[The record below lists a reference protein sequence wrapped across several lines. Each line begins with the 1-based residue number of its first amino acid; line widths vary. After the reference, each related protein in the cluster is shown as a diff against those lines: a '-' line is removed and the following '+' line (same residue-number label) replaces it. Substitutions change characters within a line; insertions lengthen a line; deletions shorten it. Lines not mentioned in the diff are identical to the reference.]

1 MTPLPSAILPPA
13 WSWLAAM
20 DTRTAAPDDTP
31 AMVDPADRDDIRA
44 TLNRDGDAYARLIRR
59 HQQTVAGRMRRF
71 SHGDRATIEELTHE
85 VFVEAY
91 LSLPRYRGDAPFD
104 HWLAVIATR
113 VGYRYWKRRSA
124 HPAVQ
129 LTGAERAPTPSEA
142 SDHELDAVL
151 QQLPPR
157 DRLVITLLYLE
168 DRSVAEAARLTGW
181 SQTMVKV
188 QAFRARGKLKKI
200 MERSNTGGRP

>member
-1 MTPLPSAILPPA
+1 MTSLPSAILPPT

-20 DTRTAAPDDTP
+20 DSRDAAPDDTA

-59 HQQTVAGRMRRF
+59 YQQTVAGRMRRF
-71 SHGDRATIEELTHE
+71 AHDRATIEELTHE

-113 VGYRYWKRRSA
+113 LGYRYWKRRSA
-124 HPAVQ
+124 HPAVP
-129 LTGAERAPTPSEA
+129 LTGAERARVPSEA
-142 SDHELDAVL
+142 SDHELDTIL
-151 QQLPPR
+151 HQLPPR

-168 DRSVAEAARLTGW
+168 DRTVAEAANLTGW